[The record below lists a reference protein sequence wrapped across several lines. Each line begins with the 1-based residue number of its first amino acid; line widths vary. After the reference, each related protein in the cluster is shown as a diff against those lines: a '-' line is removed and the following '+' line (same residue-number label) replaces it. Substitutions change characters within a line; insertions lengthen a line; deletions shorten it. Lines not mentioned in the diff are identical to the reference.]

1 MFDQLTA
8 QRDTIGGLASYSIG
22 LLHLLFRWVA
32 KHRHRCPA
40 RYPPLDSSSY
50 EQGPHGLTHSNPL
63 GKGGLSD
70 EQDRSYCCQ
79 EKENAWI
86 PSFSSNRNKHPDILI
101 LYRSKCTQPKRAHAT
116 SVVQS
121 FGYLWYNLS
130 VQSEEGRTTVIF
142 RRQPSGEQS

>member
-1 MFDQLTA
+1 MA
-8 QRDTIGGLASYSIG
+8 
-22 LLHLLFRWVA
+22 LLFRWVA

-50 EQGPHGLTHSNPL
+50 EQGPHALTHSNPL

-86 PSFSSNRNKHPDILI
+86 PSFSCVSLTCCFKPEQTSGHSNSI
-101 LYRSKCTQPKRAHAT
+101 
-116 SVVQS
+116 
-121 FGYLWYNLS
+121 
-130 VQSEEGRTTVIF
+130 
-142 RRQPSGEQS
+142 